1 MAGSLSPVLFGAAY
15 AGRYTYDL
23 IDEPSYDAAFSRV
36 AAYGGF
42 NVTAPFKMDAFRAL
56 SEMGCVPEDGGTGC
70 VNTVVHRPDGR
81 FEAYNTDIDGVVGA
95 LQGVPAGTALV
106 VGAGG
111 AAMAA
116 RSALLRLG
124 CRPVVAARREE
135 AILAVLPEGVRRG
148 EDYMLLS
155 DLPCDGFAPDIVVYT
170 LPGSAPVPEGLPLEG
185 AVVLEA
191 EYKKPRLA
199 TFPCRRYISGRRW
212 LFHQAVTAYRHF
224 TGEEPDVAAMESAI
238 ARV

>member
-1 MAGSLSPVLFGAAY
+1 MKYLLNSSTDPYFNMAL
-15 AGRYTYDL
+15 
-23 IDEPSYDAAFSRV
+23 DEFCLENIVMEEPYFYLWRNRPSVIIGLNQNAWSEVNLDYLRDNGITLARRV
-36 AAYGGF
+36 
-42 NVTAPFKMDAFRAL
+42 
-56 SEMGCVPEDGGTGC
+56 TG
-70 VNTVVHRPDGR
+70 
-81 FEAYNTDIDGVVGA
+81 
-95 LQGVPAGTALV
+95 
-106 VGAGG
+106 GG
-111 AAMAA
+111 AVYHDLQNLNYTIVGQ
-116 RSALLRLG
+116 SLTPQPIIDALLRLG

-191 EYKKPRLA
+191 EYRKPRLA